1 MTIPSGYRVVKMVLE
16 FCLSLPVTG
25 EVDFL
30 FLDQCV
36 GLLVTFATGWL
47 VMHRGKALQEAFAY
61 VQKQKTI
68 EVLRFVSDLEK
79 FVILLKFCK
88 FGYLP
93 NIREM
98 VLKPLNSS
106 HR

>member
-1 MTIPSGYRVVKMVLE
+1 MTITSGYRVVKMVLE

-68 EVLRFVSDLEK
+68 EVLRFVSDTFDVQYACMGDQNK
-79 FVILLKFCK
+79 
-88 FGYLP
+88 
-93 NIREM
+93 
-98 VLKPLNSS
+98 LKPLITYPI
-106 HR
+106 